1 MKVIS
6 FYSQE
11 ERRQLGLLQM
21 ADQSDAAKSLE
32 QSGHPTDIYR
42 AEASKLFNTP
52 YWLVTEQQRK
62 VAKQVMY
69 SHVYR

>member
-1 MKVIS
+1 MKIIT
-6 FYSQE
+6 FYSQAD
-11 ERRQLGLLQM
+11 RQRLGLLQM
-21 ADQSDAAKSLE
+21 ADKEDAAKSVE

-62 VAKQVMY
+62 MAKQVMHY
-69 SHVYR
+69 NVYC